1 MPTESS
7 NGSVTYLEAI
17 GQAMMAE
24 MEADP
29 DVFLIGEDVGQFG
42 GAFKV
47 TKGFLEKFGPRR
59 VVDTPIAETG
69 FTGLAA
75 GAALVGLRPIVEFQ
89 FADFISCAFDPI
101 INVLARHYYRNGDP
115 MPVTMRAPFGA
126 RLRAGPTHSQSVE
139 SYFAHVPGLKIV
151 MPGTAQDAAGLLIS
165 SIRDNNP
172 VLYLENKYLY
182 RRLRSDGPVS
192 LDPIPLGQAKVVR
205 EGRDVTLI
213 TYSAGVS
220 QGVEVAD
227 ELDKDGVGHR
237 HPHPGAARHRNHRR
251 LGAEDVPRGGAAR
264 GRPPDGLRRRDRRG
278 GSGALLLAPGS
289 AGGADRCEEHAGP
302 DQPTAG
308 GCDDPAAGGDRGDL
322 AEGGTSMSDFDIVVV
337 GGGPGGYAAALYAAS
352 AGQTVALVEKRTV
365 GGTCLH
371 RGCIPA
377 KALLHAAEVFRTVG
391 HAADFGIALA
401 DGAGPSADWRG
412 INKRKRSIVSTLH
425 KGLLGLLK
433 RRKVTVVDGL
443 GTLTP
448 SGAVSVDAQT
458 LTGKAVIICSGSE
471 PRSLP
476 GLEIDCERIVTS
488 DHATNSEAA
497 ALPERVAVIG
507 GGVIGSEFASV
518 YTDLGV
524 RTTLLEALPHGVLPV
539 GPDRDTANVLA
550 KALAKRGT
558 DIHAE
563 ARVGAVEA
571 TSNGV
576 LVPFETPK
584 GAEKIE
590 VDQVLVAIG
599 RRPVS
604 ENMGLVESGVNVSDR
619 GFIEVD
625 TATMATSRPGVY
637 AVGDCVNTP
646 GLAHVAYAEAVV
658 AVQAILGENPAPVD
672 YGKVPWVVYTHP
684 EVAWAGMTEAEA
696 RAAGHDVEVH
706 KHSFAGNGRAM
717 ILGDT
722 DGLVKVVAARGGPIL
737 GFHLAGPWASELLHE
752 GYLAVNWEALPSD
765 VGALIHAH
773 PSLSEAIGETIIPFS
788 GRSLHG

>member
-1 MPTESS
+1 M
-7 NGSVTYLEAI
+7 
-17 GQAMMAE
+17 
-24 MEADP
+24 
-29 DVFLIGEDVGQFG
+29 
-42 GAFKV
+42 
-47 TKGFLEKFGPRR
+47 
-59 VVDTPIAETG
+59 
-69 FTGLAA
+69 
-75 GAALVGLRPIVEFQ
+75 GLRPIVEFQ

-227 ELDKDGVGHR
+227 ELDKDGISVEVIDIRTLVPLDIETIVASVQKTSRAVVLHE
-237 HPHPGAARHRNHRR
+237 AARRI
-251 LGAEDVPRGGAAR
+251 
-264 GRPPDGLRRRDRRG
+264 GLRRRDRRG
-278 GSGALLLAPGS
+278 GPGALLLAPGS

-302 DQPTAG
+302 DQPAAG
-308 GCDDPAAGGDRGDL
+308 GRDDPAAGGDRGDV

-391 HAADFGIALA
+391 HAADFGITLG
-401 DGAGPSADWRG
+401 DGAGPSADWPG
-412 INKRKRSIVSTLH
+412 INKRKSGIVSTLH
-425 KGLLGLLK
+425 KGLSGLLK

-448 SGAVSVDAQT
+448 SGAVSVNGQT

-471 PRSLP
+471 PRSMP
-476 GLEIDCERIVTS
+476 GLEIDGERIVTS
-488 DHATNSEAA
+488 DHATNSDAA

-518 YTDLGV
+518 YTDFGC
-524 RTTLLEALPHGVLPV
+524 PHDPAG
-539 GPDRDTANVLA
+539 GPPA
-550 KALAKRGT
+550 
-558 DIHAE
+558 
-563 ARVGAVEA
+563 
-571 TSNGV
+571 
-576 LVPFETPK
+576 
-584 GAEKIE
+584 
-590 VDQVLVAIG
+590 
-599 RRPVS
+599 RRPARR
-604 ENMGLVESGVNVSDR
+604 SG
-619 GFIEVD
+619 
-625 TATMATSRPGVY
+625 P
-637 AVGDCVNTP
+637 
-646 GLAHVAYAEAVV
+646 
-658 AVQAILGENPAPVD
+658 
-672 YGKVPWVVYTHP
+672 
-684 EVAWAGMTEAEA
+684 
-696 RAAGHDVEVH
+696 
-706 KHSFAGNGRAM
+706 
-717 ILGDT
+717 
-722 DGLVKVVAARGGPIL
+722 
-737 GFHLAGPWASELLHE
+737 
-752 GYLAVNWEALPSD
+752 
-765 VGALIHAH
+765 
-773 PSLSEAIGETIIPFS
+773 
-788 GRSLHG
+788 